1 MGRNARAGIL
11 LWIEFDHDLTS
22 QHHWNDG
29 NWIGIAIPQPN
40 FFGGRD
46 AIDHDAPDGGFLK

>member
-1 MGRNARAGIL
+1 MKVYIVKY
-11 LWIEFDHDLTS
+11 LWGGTHVRVYF
-22 QHHWNDG
+22 WNDG

-46 AIDHDAPDGGFLK
+46 AIDHDAPDGGFL